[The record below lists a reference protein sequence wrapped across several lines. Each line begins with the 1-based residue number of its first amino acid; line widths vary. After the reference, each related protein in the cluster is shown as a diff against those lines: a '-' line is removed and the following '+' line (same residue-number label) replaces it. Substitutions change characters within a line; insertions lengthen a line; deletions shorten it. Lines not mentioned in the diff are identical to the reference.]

1 VKAILSEELHDMK
14 QALAAEE
21 KQRKSIEHE
30 LDKLKKSAPES
41 DKDFEVDYIMHSF
54 ITSYFYFHFILYY
67 NPVRIRNRSGRK
79 ILVTDLQPL
88 GT

>member
-1 VKAILSEELHDMK
+1 MWVKAILSEELHDMK

-54 ITSYFYFHFILYY
+54 ITSYFHFISSYIIIL
-67 NPVRIRNRSGRK
+67 SG
-79 ILVTDLQPL
+79 
-88 GT
+88 